1 MTSAEKFEI
10 LSAYLDDEASQ
21 EERYLVE
28 QWIKCD
34 PLFRHQYQVQLAL
47 KSAMR
52 SLPADL
58 FDQAIAEETLIA
70 SDRTSSNHSTT
81 EQTATEQTATE
92 QTATEQTTAE
102 QCPQSEDFDNSKTDR
117 FSIHTTFPSEEASPP
132 SSIGS
137 LSARSIYWS
146 DASYKPTTASCTA
159 ASKWK
164 NLLIVAA
171 ALAVTAFTMLSYGS
185 IKSAQSSKIRRT
197 PGRIAEIDASFWAK
211 RQLVVFPPW

>member
-81 EQTATEQTATE
+81 EQTT
-92 QTATEQTTAE
+92 TEQTTAE

>member
-70 SDRTSSNHSTT
+70 SDRASSNHSTT
-81 EQTATEQTATE
+81 EQTT
-92 QTATEQTTAE
+92 TEQTTAE

-117 FSIHTTFPSEEASPP
+117 FSIHTTFPSDEDSPP